1 MESPGDSDHCWNDDS
16 WEWILYPFP
25 FQLHFGG
32 WICWSIF
39 HLFSIYGKSLILR
52 WMGWSFILHPALDWK
67 LWHWL
72 VVWNIF
78 PYIGNNNHPNWLS
91 YFQRG
96 RYTTN
101 QDTKQIPTN
110 TWRTKTEG
118 WSQRELRKTCPRCC
132 RNLFETCYSIDT
144 CRYGWK
150 WYLRYHSSCD
160 GYRFQKMTS
169 LACGSIGRSSEPAM
183 FNEVKF
189 VSRRIGRRAIW
200 NEWCGIRCGMV
211 NLMYDVLFCMSI
223 LNPNHIH
230 VYNTHT

>member
-101 QDTKQIPTN
+101 QDTKQIPGGP
-110 TWRTKTEG
+110 K
-118 WSQRELRKTCPRCC
+118 QRVGAKESWEKPVRDVAAICLK
-132 RNLFETCYSIDT
+132 
-144 CRYGWK
+144 
-150 WYLRYHSSCD
+150 
-160 GYRFQKMTS
+160 
-169 LACGSIGRSSEPAM
+169 PA
-183 FNEVKF
+183 
-189 VSRRIGRRAIW
+189 IQ
-200 NEWCGIRCGMV
+200 
-211 NLMYDVLFCMSI
+211 L
-223 LNPNHIH
+223 IH
-230 VYNTHT
+230 VGMAESDIWDITQVAMAIGSKKWQA